1 MDKASKNF
9 DFKCR
14 KYYIYKLLAEVS
26 PNKNQYLQ
34 DIRKQ
39 QSLGWKLL
47 KLNLTLK

>member
-14 KYYIYKLLAEVS
+14 KYYICKLLAEVS

-39 QSLGWKLL
+39 QSLGWKL
-47 KLNLTLK
+47 